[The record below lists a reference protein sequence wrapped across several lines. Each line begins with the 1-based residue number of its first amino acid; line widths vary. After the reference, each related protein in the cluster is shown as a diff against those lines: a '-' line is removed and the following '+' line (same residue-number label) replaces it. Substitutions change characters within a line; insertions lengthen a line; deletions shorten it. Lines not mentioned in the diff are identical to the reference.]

1 MDKYHSYFIKSKS
14 RKSFGTNDSPL
25 KQLFCNIEDLL
36 VNEHDVFIVIHC
48 SQSPFLSPLVLPEDS
63 LHHGAAGVAQS
74 VLS

>member
-1 MDKYHSYFIKSKS
+1 MHGHVPLIFYKENNVEQMTHL
-14 RKSFGTNDSPL
+14 L

-48 SQSPFLSPLVLPEDS
+48 SQSPFLSLLVLPEDS